1 MPHELQLILSV
12 PNCHWRIPPCG
23 HFLTRN
29 LLSTFD
35 VPQAKPIYPPPT
47 VTLGPFLSLCPQGQP
62 GGGLSRQAGLR
73 ELHLTPPAQHCLL
86 RPLWE
91 CCAICRPQTFYEQED
106 RKKFSS
112 IDPPDHS
119 QACSL
124 PLLFIGLLGDEGD
137 KVRLPS
143 QQSPEESS
151 PVPGPLPSTSPGPD

>member
-1 MPHELQLILSV
+1 MVFFFLMPHELQLILSV

-106 RKKFSS
+106 EEIFLYRPTGPQS
-112 IDPPDHS
+112 
-119 QACSL
+119 
-124 PLLFIGLLGDEGD
+124 GLLPPPPLH
-137 KVRLPS
+137 R
-143 QQSPEESS
+143 SPW
-151 PVPGPLPSTSPGPD
+151 